1 MSDLQTQMK
10 QAVAEAAVAQIRDGM
25 VVGLGSGSTAALMI
39 QGLGARLAAGQLH
52 DIVGVTT
59 SFQGEVLAAELGI
72 PLRALNAIDRI
83 DLAIDGADEVDPSF
97 QLIKGGGACHVQ
109 EKLVADRAERFI
121 VVVDSTKLVQRL
133 NLDFL
138 LPVEV
143 LPGAWVQVQSR
154 LKSMGGVA
162 ELRMATRKAGPV
174 VTDQGNLVLD
184 VRFEAG
190 ISDPIALERDINNLP
205 GVLENG
211 LFVNLAD
218 EVLVGEINDGVVDL
232 PIAEYPDGSVFTPE
246 GLPSVGDVPDA
257 EAMHAQEC
265 TGPFNEAT
273 AVRAAVTQEIT
284 QGGEVRTVSVGDAR
298 GIHDSEHTTH
308 ENASL
313 DPTREA

>member
-10 QAVAEAAVAQIRDGM
+10 QAVAEAAVAQIRDGI

-39 QGLGARLAAGQLH
+39 KGLGARLAAGQLR

-72 PLRALNAIDRI
+72 PLCALNAIDRI

-121 VVVDSTKLVQRL
+121 VVVDSTKLVQCL

-162 ELRMATRKAGPV
+162 ELRMATRKAGPI

-184 VRFEAG
+184 VRFETG
-190 ISDPIALERDINNLP
+190 ISDPITLERDINNLP

-218 EVLVGEINDGVVDL
+218 EVLVGEITNGV
-232 PIAEYPDGSVFTPE
+232 AG
-246 GLPSVGDVPDA
+246 
-257 EAMHAQEC
+257 
-265 TGPFNEAT
+265 
-273 AVRAAVTQEIT
+273 VRSLE
-284 QGGEVRTVSVGDAR
+284 R
-298 GIHDSEHTTH
+298 
-308 ENASL
+308 AS
-313 DPTREA
+313 

>member
-1 MSDLQTQMK
+1 MSELQNQMK
-10 QAVAEAAVAQIRDGM
+10 QAVADAAVEQFQDGM

-39 QGLGARLAAGQLH
+39 KGLGERLAAGQLN

-72 PLRALNAIDRI
+72 PLRSLNAVDRI

-109 EKLVADRAERFI
+109 EKLVAARADRFI
-121 VVVDSTKLVQRL
+121 VVVDSTKLVERL
-133 NLDFL
+133 NLGFL

-143 LPGAWVQVQSR
+143 LPGAWVQIRQQ
-154 LKSMGGVA
+154 LNAMGGEA

-184 VRFEAG
+184 VRFEGG
-190 ISDPIALERDINNLP
+190 IADPASLEKEINNIP

-218 EVLVGEINDGVVDL
+218 EVLVGQVDDGVASARSL
-232 PIAEYPDGSVFTPE
+232 E
-246 GLPSVGDVPDA
+246 
-257 EAMHAQEC
+257 
-265 TGPFNEAT
+265 
-273 AVRAAVTQEIT
+273 RA
-284 QGGEVRTVSVGDAR
+284 S
-298 GIHDSEHTTH
+298 
-308 ENASL
+308 
-313 DPTREA
+313 

>member
-39 QGLGARLAAGQLH
+39 QGLGARLAAGELH

-83 DLAIDGADEVDPSF
+83 DLAIDGADEVDPAF

-143 LPGAWVQVQSR
+143 LPGAWVQVQAR

-218 EVLVGEINDGVVDL
+218 EVLVGEISDGVAGVRSL
-232 PIAEYPDGSVFTPE
+232 ER
-246 GLPSVGDVPDA
+246 VG
-257 EAMHAQEC
+257 
-265 TGPFNEAT
+265 
-273 AVRAAVTQEIT
+273 
-284 QGGEVRTVSVGDAR
+284 
-298 GIHDSEHTTH
+298 
-308 ENASL
+308 
-313 DPTREA
+313 